1 LFLTWTSCKNWKH
14 PEMKIQKGIR
24 KWNQKGKFVSI
35 QTVIGWIDLA
45 RSGEKQKKEIRRKDM
60 NSEFRFWGE
69 IVVATIIILNEWIFL
84 NWSLMRLNQSDDGYY
99 LRWDIINC
107 LIRII
112 TNVYILFFSFEN
124 NNYIFNN
131 SEIIFRDFKKYWNS
145 WPKIKKYWFFL
156 TRKMDFINTAS
167 PNQHKVCQREP
178 QKFTST

>member
-24 KWNQKGKFVSI
+24 KWNQKIKFVSI

-84 NWSLMRLNQSDDGYY
+84 NWSLMRLNQIDDDYY
-99 LRWDIINC
+99 LRLRWDIIHVHKFIKNI
-107 LIRII
+107 LIVWYITDYNKMFIYSFFFLLKTII
-112 TNVYILFFSFEN
+112 TYSIIQNFFLE
-124 NNYIFNN
+124 IFKNI
-131 SEIIFRDFKKYWNS
+131 ETFK
-145 WPKIKKYWFFL
+145 PKIKRKYCNFF
-156 TRKMDFINTAS
+156 N
-167 PNQHKVCQREP
+167 E
-178 QKFTST
+178 